1 MTTIENL
8 RDGLADNLRTIDGL
22 RVSADLPEQVNAPMA
37 VVGLQSVVYNQSFAN
52 GLVLYNFEVS
62 LLAARASERWAQKRL
77 DDYTSSS
84 GTDSVKV
91 AIESDKTL
99 GGNAYDV
106 RVTEMGAIGTV
117 SLDDSIYLTA
127 TFTVEVYAD

>member
-1 MTTIENL
+1 MTAIEDL
-8 RDGLADNLRTIDGL
+8 RDGLATNLRTISGL

-84 GTDSVKV
+84 GAESVKV

-99 GGNAYDV
+99 SGNAYDV